1 MPQRNHDTS
10 TGSRPVLPWWQC
22 IVLAGLAYLVLTYVI
37 PALTLTGF
45 VPKPPTAI
53 AKAAALPVSLA
64 LLLAAPILYFRQRR
78 RRQGT
83 EKPRGLGS
91 IRSLAQQEFER
102 LLAGAFRQQGYVV
115 EQRSGA
121 DLVDGIHLNL
131 RQDGTVTLVQCKH
144 WREQQVGIQPIRELF
159 SAMTAEKATGAL
171 VITAGTF
178 TAEAMAFAQSKPIG
192 LIEGPALLEL
202 VQSVQ
207 APQAKTQ
214 PAPDPAPKCHICS
227 RPMVRRVARKGFRKG
242 EAYWECAG
250 YPHCKGT
257 RLDQAA

>member
-1 MPQRNHDTS
+1 MSQRNDDTS
-10 TGSRPVLPWWQC
+10 VNSPPALPWWLS
-22 IVLAGLAYLVLTYVI
+22 IVAAGLAYLALAYLVPT
-37 PALTLTGF
+37 LTLSGL
-45 VPKPPTAI
+45 VAKPPTAI

-64 LLLAAPILYFRQRR
+64 LLLTAPILYLMQRR
-78 RRQGT
+78 RRQRT
-83 EKPRGLGS
+83 EKPQGLGS
-91 IRSLAQQEFER
+91 IRSLSGQQFER
-102 LLAGAFRQQGYVV
+102 LLAAAFRQQGYAV
-115 EQRSGA
+115 EQRAGTA
-121 DLVDGIHLNL
+121 PDDGMHLML

-144 WREQQVGIQPIRELF
+144 WRERQVGAQSIRELHGV
-159 SAMTAEKATGAL
+159 MTAERATGAL
-171 VITAGTF
+171 IVTAGSF

-207 APQAKTQ
+207 APQAKAQ
-214 PAPDPAPKCHICS
+214 QAADPAPKCHVCS